1 MLSMLAFATALAPS
15 PATEI
20 AWDAPA
26 ECPDAT
32 HVRRTIEHYA
42 ARGLDETGAVL
53 PSASGEIAAEPGGY
67 RLRLHMEVGDGSAT
81 DRVLD
86 DPSCA
91 VLAETAALMI
101 AVTIDPT
108 AVTRPPPPPVEPT
121 PPPQEVEPPK
131 KVEPAVAAPEVVTPT
146 RRSCD
151 VGPSRLK
158 SGDLRPCGAI
168 EAYAGAQLGILPQT
182 IGAGVGGTIAIT
194 WARVRLELGGSH
206 WFRRTAR
213 TDDAR
218 GELSLSAGSASVCAR
233 LGRHRFELPLCGGA
247 EVGAI
252 HGRGLGISEPRTERV
267 LWAAAVLGPRAM
279 WVVHPRLALL
289 FGADLVIPLA
299 RYRFEIAGIGVIHRV
314 DPVGGRFRLGLGV
327 RL

>member
-1 MLSMLAFATALAPS
+1 MAFATALAPS

-53 PSASGEIAAEPGGY
+53 PSASGAIAAEPGGY

-86 DPSCA
+86 DPSCE

-108 AVTRPPPPPVEPT
+108 AVTRPPPPKVEPT
-121 PPPQEVEPPK
+121 PPPVEPAPPK
-131 KVEPAVAAPEVVTPT
+131 QVEPAVVTPPVVTPAK
-146 RRSCD
+146 RSCD
-151 VGPSRLK
+151 VGPSRLR

-182 IGAGVGGTIAIT
+182 IGGGVGGTIAIT
-194 WARVRLELGGSH
+194 WARLRLELGGSH

-218 GELSLSAGSASVCAR
+218 GELGLSAGSASACAR
-233 LGRHRFELPLCGGA
+233 LGRRRFELPLCAGA

-252 HGRGLGISEPRTERV
+252 HGRGLGISEPKTERV

-289 FGADLVIPLA
+289 FGADLVVPFA

-314 DPVGGRFRLGLGV
+314 EPVGGRFRLGLGV
-327 RL
+327 RI